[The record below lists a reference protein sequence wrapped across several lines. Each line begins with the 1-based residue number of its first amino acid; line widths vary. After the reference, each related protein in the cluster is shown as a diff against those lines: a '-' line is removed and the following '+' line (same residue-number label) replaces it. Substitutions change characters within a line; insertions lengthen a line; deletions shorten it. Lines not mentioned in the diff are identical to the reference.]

1 MRDKLIDL
9 QVRLRQGKIT
19 RRGFLRRVTGLGASL
34 AVAQVLAACA
44 APTPTPTPN
53 ITGYI
58 PFLDESG
65 ATPTRRPT
73 RTAAPPTPTP
83 TPGPVWM
90 ELATWSCPACTQTFD
105 TREAL
110 VQHLTRE
117 HVQKMPGRRMVSEPT
132 YDQFLAG
139 PVERFDQKNIVFMRV
154 VWDEQY
160 QAQMQQV
167 TPRFRQETQADAQEG
182 AAFMVGAIYADDK
195 AGSFHP
201 NYTGY
206 FGHLQGVD
214 GLYGWDEP
222 VNPQKYA
229 VSDPAAISERVKQV
243 ARFYGA
249 DLVGICEIDQRWVY
263 SHYFDRETGAYG
275 PLQIPYKYAVVMG
288 VEMQWQEG
296 IAESPGFPA
305 SAATALAYSKMA
317 ELSSKV
323 AQYIRM
329 LGHEAVPSGNDT
341 TQSIPLAVDAGLGEL
356 GRMGLLLTPEFGAR
370 QRICKVYTNLPL
382 VPDQPIDFGIQEFCE
397 TCKFCASNCP
407 VEAIPFGDRSTEPT
421 SISNRTGIRRWTVDV
436 GKCFL
441 FWLANQ
447 APGAE
452 WNDCSNCVRA
462 CPWSAPNRRW
472 L

>member
-1 MRDKLIDL
+1 MQDKLNDL
-9 QVRLRQGKIT
+9 QERLRLGKIT
-19 RRGFLRRVTGLGASL
+19 RRGFLRRVTGLGVSL

-58 PFLDESG
+58 PFLDESDV
-65 ATPTRRPT
+65 TPTRRPT
-73 RTAAPPTPTP
+73 RTPVPPAPTP
-83 TPGPVWM
+83 TPGPIWM

-105 TREAL
+105 TKEAL
-110 VQHLTRE
+110 LQHLTRE
-117 HVQKMPGRRMVSEPT
+117 HVQKVPGRRMVSQPT
-132 YDQFLAG
+132 YEQFVVS
-139 PVERFDQKNIVFMRV
+139 PVERFDQKDIVFMRA

-167 TPRFRQETQADAQEG
+167 MPRFRQETEAQGQEG
-182 AAFMVGAIYADDK
+182 AAFVAGAIYADNK

-214 GLYGWDEP
+214 GLYSWDEP
-222 VNPQKYA
+222 VNPQKYP
-229 VSDPAAISERVKQV
+229 VSDAAAVSERVKQV

-249 DLVGICEIDQRWVY
+249 DLVGICEIDKRWVY

-275 PLQIPYKYAVVMG
+275 PLEISYKYAVVMG
-288 VEMQWQEG
+288 VEMQWDEG
-296 IAESPGFPA
+296 IAESPSSPA

-329 LGHEAVPSGNDT
+329 LGYDAVPSGNDT
-341 TQSIPLAVDAGLGEL
+341 TQSIPLAIDAGLGEL

-370 QRICKVYTNLPL
+370 QRICKVYTSLPL
-382 VPDQPIDFGIQEFCE
+382 VPDQPIDFGIQQFCE
-397 TCKFCASNCP
+397 TCKLCASNCP
-407 VEAIPFGDRSTEPT
+407 VEAIPFGDRSTETT
-421 SISNRTGIRRWTVDV
+421 SISNRNGILRWTVNV

-447 APGAE
+447 APGAA

-462 CPWSAPNRRW
+462 CPWSAPRRGW